1 MELTELM
8 RDAQE
13 AMDRSDYQVAT
24 LACKHV
30 LDAYPTCLT
39 AHRVLGEAHL
49 ERGEADLATK
59 HFDSVLEIDPLNVVA
74 RLGLGVAAEERQDPT
89 TAYTHYL
96 NAWEINPALEQVRE
110 ELVRLRIALGR
121 EDRLH
126 PTRAGLA
133 SIYTRGGQLG
143 RAAAEW
149 RALLHADP
157 ENVRNRSALAEVLWR
172 AGDDA
177 GAAVAAKTAL
187 ETAPYNARLLAILA
201 DIERRQ
207 GTSDAGQ
214 LVERYRDADPL
225 GDIVS
230 GLADLRPGVELEFL
244 RPGPLPIASFDFN
257 PQAVSAPETPTYA
270 PGALAA
276 LPAPDLW
283 DNLIRDF
290 DSDPT
295 GLGNEPVGEV
305 VPFAWE
311 DALGS
316 HDQSLDSTI
325 LGDAVMP
332 AGSADEPEPTL
343 VASIGESQAVED
355 LNQLFAE
362 QPEPV
367 SIAPEPAHS
376 DSFPPLIPHDDLS
389 ALMAEQGAPETI
401 AAAIPAGDLAALMTM
416 PVLEPAPGV
425 SADAA
430 FTSVLPDLTLSDPQ
444 TSNGTMPAAEHHQEP
459 AEAGAPNPFI
469 TADGRVDLTVGWDE
483 LDRTLAEATPSGD
496 VTDGYEHLLA
506 EIDAGGIAPFAAAE
520 PAGDS
525 EAWEPFTDDDV
536 QPVAVAPEPIVAA
549 ALVEVPEVAAIGDLD
564 DPDLQLAVDWG
575 IEPEDVVIPTLNSA
589 VDPSA
594 FSDNAVIVPVEVAT
608 SIQLPGPS
616 GYTEIFRNIDQ
627 DSLLFPPEEP
637 PVNPL
642 ANPDL
647 AGEPPD
653 LSELLSV
660 ASDDSIDLASE
671 FDELDL
677 NASNALTAEE
687 WLAGMEGNA
696 RVAEPVAAAVASG
709 SGGQESFDP
718 LISDLQGIEP
728 FSFDDGSTDGLDGEL
743 AVDFSEVNEEPFD
756 PLQYQVMPD
765 LGALHDTSRPANPAL
780 PIEEDSALEPIDDE
794 LALELAAIES
804 AAEIEVTAEAA
815 ESEGSD
821 DEGQPAADFHR
832 SWPAFVGMTSE
843 LIDRGRG
850 GLFERLRAEKGA
862 LVVAGVVT
870 VSPKATPEDLAPAA
884 NLELVPVA
892 AAAPLIESLESGEL
906 VAVTKTPRLSV
917 VVANN
922 APDHGLDLAALRDRL
937 LESDAAAR
945 EVAEQLEAAVSRGT
959 SDPALLRAL
968 GEAYLKVGK
977 SEQAAAQFR
986 RAMLARRRAQ

>member
-1 MELTELM
+1 VELTELM

-24 LACKHV
+24 LACMHV
-30 LDAYPTCLT
+30 LDAYPSCLT

-110 ELVRLRIALGR
+110 ELVRLRIDLGR

-177 GAAVAAKTAL
+177 GAAAAAKTAL

-207 GTSDAGQ
+207 GTSDVGK

-225 GDIVS
+225 GDVVS

-244 RPGPLPIASFDFN
+244 RPGPLPIEPFDFN
-257 PQAVSAPETPTYA
+257 PQAVSAPEPPAYA
-270 PGALAA
+270 PGALAVSH

-290 DSDPT
+290 DTDLT

-316 HDQSLDSTI
+316 HDQSLDGSI

-332 AGSADEPEPTL
+332 AGSTVGPEP
-343 VASIGESQAVED
+343 ASLGESQAVEN
-355 LNQLFAE
+355 LNQLFAAQSASE
-362 QPEPV
+362 A
-367 SIAPEPAHS
+367 IAPDQAES
-376 DSFPPLIPHDDLS
+376 DPFPFPQDDLS
-389 ALMAEQGAPETI
+389 ALMAEQGVPETI
-401 AAAIPAGDLAALMTM
+401 AAAIPADELAALMAM
-416 PVLEPAPGV
+416 PTSESTQAV

-430 FTSVLPDLTLSDPQ
+430 FTSVLPDLTLGELPS
-444 TSNGTMPAAEHHQEP
+444 SNGTMPTTEKYSEAAV
-459 AEAGAPNPFI
+459 AEAPNPFI

-536 QPVAVAPEPIVAA
+536 PPDPRAVAPEPVVAA
-549 ALVEVPEVAAIGDLD
+549 APVEALEVAAIGDLE

-575 IEPEDVVIPTLNSA
+575 IEPEDIVIPTLEPPVEQS
-589 VDPSA
+589 S
-594 FSDNAVIVPVEVAT
+594 FSDDAVIVPAEVAT

-642 ANPDL
+642 ANPDI

-653 LSELLSV
+653 LSELLAV
-660 ASDDSIDLASE
+660 ASNDSSDLASE
-671 FDELDL
+671 FDEIDL
-677 NASNALTAEE
+677 NPSDALTAEE
-687 WLAGMEGNA
+687 WFAGVEA
-696 RVAEPVAAAVASG
+696 RVAEPVAAVVGSSG
-709 SGGQESFDP
+709 QDSFDP

-728 FSFDDGSTDGLDGEL
+728 FSFDDGSGGGLDGEL
-743 AVDFSEVNEEPFD
+743 AIDFSEVNEAPFD
-756 PLQYQVMPD
+756 PAQYQVMPD
-765 LGALHDTSRPANPAL
+765 LGALHDTMRPAIPVP
-780 PIEEDSALEPIDDE
+780 PIEDDGALEPIDDE
-794 LALELAAIES
+794 LALELAAIEGAS
-804 AAEIEVTAEAA
+804 ETEINAEAA
-815 ESEGSD
+815 NSEES
-821 DEGQPAADFHR
+821 DEERLLVADVHR

-850 GLFERLRAEKGA
+850 GLFERLRSEKGA
-862 LVVAGVVT
+862 LVDAGVVT
-870 VSPKATPEDLAPAA
+870 VSPRVAPEVLTPAA
-884 NLELVPVA
+884 SIEAVAVAIDAPV
-892 AAAPLIESLESGEL
+892 LESSDRVETDGE
-906 VAVTKTPRLSV
+906 VKAPMLSV

-922 APDHGLDLAALRDRL
+922 VPDHGLDLAALRDRL

-945 EVAEQLEAAVSRGT
+945 EVAEQLETAVSRGT